1 MISVLPVDN
10 EKTLKQFVEFPYELY
25 KNNRYWVPPIAKE
38 VYRLLN
44 KTHNPFWQ
52 HSERQLFIAYRDRR
66 VAARVCAMVDY
77 NYTEFWGE
85 KTGYFGFFEA
95 DRDPE
100 AVQVLFDAV
109 RKFQADKGMSS
120 FIGPL
125 NPSTNDECGMLIEGY
140 FSPPYI
146 MMTYN
151 FDYYHELMKNAGFDK
166 AKDLYAHY
174 FDMKDARLDYLE
186 RIASIV
192 RNRVKEIRVRPVNLN
207 DFEHEVARIREVYND
222 AWSRNWGFVPMTD
235 AEFDLLARNLKPG
248 VIPELLIIVE
258 VDKKPVAVSLTLP
271 NYNLLFRQFN
281 GRFGLIEMIKFA
293 LNKKKIRE
301 ARLVIMGV
309 KKQYRKMG
317 MEALMLLESI
327 KNGQKLGITGGELSW
342 TLEDNYPINNTIAKM
357 GGKVYKK
364 YRVYRGRV

>member
-1 MISVLPVDN
+1 MISVLPVDS
-10 EKTLKQFVEFPYELY
+10 EKTLKEFVELPFELY
-25 KNNRYWVPPIAKE
+25 KNNRYWVPPIIKE
-38 VYRLLN
+38 VYRLFD
-44 KTHNPFWQ
+44 KEHNPFWQ
-52 HSERQLFIAYRDRR
+52 HTERQLFIAYRDRH
-66 VAARVCAMVDY
+66 VVARVCAMIDY
-77 NYTEFWGE
+77 NYIEFWGE
-85 KTGYFGFFEA
+85 KTGYFGFFES

-100 AVQVLFDAV
+100 AVRVLFDFV
-109 RKFQADKGMSS
+109 RKFQAEKGMSS
-120 FIGPL
+120 FIGPF
-125 NPSTNDECGMLIEGY
+125 NPSTNDECGMLLEGY

-151 FDYYHELMKNAGFDK
+151 FDYYHELMKAAGFEK

-186 RIASIV
+186 RMASIV
-192 RNRVKEIRVRPVNLN
+192 RNRVKEIRVRPVNLK
-207 DFEHEVARIREVYND
+207 DFEGEVKKIREVYND

-258 VDKKPVAVSLTLP
+258 VNNQPAAVSLTLP
-271 NYNLLFRQFN
+271 NYNLLFQKFN
-281 GRFGLIEMIKFA
+281 GHFGPIEMIKFA
-293 LNKKKIRE
+293 MNKKKIRE

-317 MEALMLLESI
+317 MEGLMLLESI

-364 YRVYRGRV
+364 YRIYRAHV